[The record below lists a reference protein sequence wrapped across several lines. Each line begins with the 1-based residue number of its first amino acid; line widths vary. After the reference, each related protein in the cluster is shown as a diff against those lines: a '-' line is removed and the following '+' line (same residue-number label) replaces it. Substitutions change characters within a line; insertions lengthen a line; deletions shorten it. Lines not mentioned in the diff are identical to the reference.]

1 MQNLPDQKIE
11 NLLNLALDAT
21 EEERIR
27 SLNLNVGFNEE
38 DRTWDLLI
46 QYMGETEELVGLEGV
61 KVTPL
66 LGNYAVVTLPQS
78 AIDQF
83 ARQPQ
88 VTFVEKPKRLFFAVS
103 SGRAASCINPVQL
116 PPFDLSGKGILVACV
131 DSGVDYTHPDFRN
144 EDGSTRIRYLWDQSI
159 PGNPPSGYQFGTE
172 FTREQINQA
181 LQAQSQ
187 EERARLVPSTDLSG
201 HGTAVLGIAAGNG
214 RTSGGA
220 YRGVATDSELLV
232 VKLGNP
238 RPGGFPRTTELI
250 QAVDYA
256 VRKSMELSMPLALN
270 LSFGNSYGSHRGDSL
285 LETYLDTVANMGRSV
300 ICTGTGN
307 EGDQGGHTGGIL
319 QSNQTR
325 DISLAVGE
333 YETMLNLQIWKQYED
348 DVEIQLLHPNG
359 TLLGPIQP
367 FQGTQRIRMDQT
379 EILAYYGE
387 PSPYSMAQEIY
398 LDFLPIESYIDSGV
412 WKIRLIPKRIVQG
425 SYNMWLPGGKVLNR
439 DTRFYQSIPEATLTI
454 PSTASRTVTV
464 AAYDA
469 RMLSYAAF
477 SGRGF
482 AGKEWTA
489 KPDLAAPGV
498 AVTSVKAGGGYGSF
512 TGTSFAT
519 PFVTGSAALMMEW
532 GIIQGRDPYLYG
544 EKVKAW
550 LIRGARSLPGER
562 EYPNLR
568 VGYGALCLRDSLP
581 GG

>member
-88 VTFVEKPKRLFFAVS
+88 VTFVEKPKQLFFAVS

-187 EERARLVPSTDLSG
+187 EERARLVPSTDVSG

-333 YETMLNLQIWKQYED
+333 YETTLNLQIWKQYED

-439 DTRFYQSIPEATLTI
+439 DTRFYQPIPEATLTI